1 MSTPLRMLG
10 ESHKL
15 CFLNL
20 EHDSNASIHH
30 LAVDNRLDGAHDDHT
45 KSKTTSV
52 ITTNA
57 TRLSMWVTL
66 SIIIGYKD
74 PFGGLAQGVHK
85 EQQAFG
91 Q

>member
-1 MSTPLRMLG
+1 MLAFITW
-10 ESHKL
+10 L
-15 CFLNL
+15 WTIDWMMLTTITRNP
-20 EHDSNASIHH
+20 
-30 LAVDNRLDGAHDDHT
+30 
-45 KSKTTSV
+45 KTISV

-85 EQQAFG
+85 EQQPFG